1 MLPAAVNVRR
11 LWILV
16 CALAVA
22 LAVTACGSSSVKQ
35 VTIRPSQ
42 LSGHE
47 VGNEI
52 NDGSY
57 IQAGPITYQLQI
69 SRELNPY
76 SVQDKPYVQ
85 GLPAGFAQPT
95 ANQLWYGVF
104 LWAKN
109 QHHKAYGTSDNFE
122 IVDTEGITYYPIK
135 LNPAENPYAWQAQL
149 LPYEGTY
156 PGQDSIQAEG
166 ESQGG
171 LLLFKLNSSAYANRP
186 LTLYVLNH
194 SGQKLGSISLDF

>member
-1 MLPAAVNVRR
+1 VNVRR
-11 LWILV
+11 LWILA

-22 LAVTACGSSSVKQ
+22 IAVAACGSSSSSVQ
-35 VTIRPSQ
+35 PTTQPAP
-42 LSGHE
+42 LTGHE

-57 IQAGPITYQLQI
+57 IQAGPITYQLQV

-85 GLPAGFAQPT
+85 GLPAGFPPPT

-109 QHHKAYGTSDNFE
+109 QHHKAYRTSDHFK
-122 IVDTEGITYYPIK
+122 IVDTQGITYYPIK
-135 LNPAENPYAWQAQL
+135 LNPAENPFVWQAQT

-156 PGQDSIQAEG
+156 PGEDSIPSEG

-194 SGQKLGSISLDF
+194 RGQKLGSISLDF

>member
-1 MLPAAVNVRR
+1 MNVRR
-11 LWILV
+11 LWILASTLV
-16 CALAVA
+16 VALAVA
-22 LAVTACGSSSVKQ
+22 ACGSSSSVQ
-35 VTIRPSQ
+35 PTTQPAA
-42 LSGHE
+42 LTGHE

-76 SVQDKPYVQ
+76 SIQDKPYVQ
-85 GLPAGFAQPT
+85 GLPAGFTPPD

-109 QHHKAYGTSDNFE
+109 QHHKAYRTSDNFK

-135 LNPAENPYAWQAQL
+135 LNPALNPYAWQATT

-156 PGQDSIQAEG
+156 PVEDSTQAEG

-171 LLLFKLNSSAYANRP
+171 LLLFKLNSSAYADRP
-186 LTLYVLNH
+186 LTLYILNQ

>member
-1 MLPAAVNVRR
+1 VNVRR
-11 LWILV
+11 LSILA
-16 CALAVA
+16 CALVVAFAVA
-22 LAVTACGSSSVKQ
+22 ACGSSSS
-35 VTIRPSQ
+35 TLSTTHPAA

-76 SVQDKPYVQ
+76 SVQDAPYVK
-85 GLPAGFAQPT
+85 GLPIGFPRPT

-109 QHHKAYGTSDNFE
+109 QHHKAYRTSGNFK
-122 IVDTEGITYYPIK
+122 IVDTQGITYYPIK
-135 LNPAENPYAWQAQL
+135 LDTAVNEYAWTPQL

-156 PGQDSIQAEG
+156 PVPDSTQEEG

-171 LLLFKLNSSAYANRP
+171 LLLFKLNSSAYADRP
-186 LTLYVLNH
+186 LTLYIL
-194 SGQKLGSISLDF
+194 SPRGRKLGSISLDF

>member
-1 MLPAAVNVRR
+1 VTVRR
-11 LWILV
+11 FCLLA
-16 CALAVA
+16 CALLAATAVA
-22 LAVTACGSSSVKQ
+22 ACGSSSVKQ
-35 VTIRPSQ
+35 STTQPAA

-52 NDGSY
+52 NNGSY
-57 IQAGPITYQLQI
+57 IQAGPITYQLQV

-95 ANQLWYGVF
+95 ADQLWYGVF

-109 QHHKAYGTSDNFE
+109 QHHKTYRTSDNFK
-122 IVDTEGITYYPIK
+122 IVDTQGITYYPIK
-135 LNPAENPYAWQAQL
+135 LNPAENPFVWQAAT

-156 PGQDSIQAEG
+156 PGQDTVQSQG

-171 LLLFKLNSSAYANRP
+171 LLLFKLNDSAYSNRP